1 MIMVLFTVVVAVQA
15 PPPDS
20 VRQARYEHVLKQATE
35 SLDGVRGAS
44 AGFRTD
50 LPSASA
56 QLVLARAERVHAGCR
71 GAGAALLTVDT
82 LLAAGAYSP
91 AAVSEQAQLRRA
103 TVELQRVL
111 ERCQREW
118 TVPQIPTAAAVDS
131 LRAWGPFRTAQL
143 DGALQRY
150 LHSLRGFMK
159 KAKLRKPAV
168 S

>member
-1 MIMVLFTVVVAVQA
+1 MIMMLLTVVVAAQA
-15 PPPDS
+15 PDS
-20 VRQARYEHVLKQATE
+20 VRQARYERVLKQATE

-50 LPSASA
+50 LPSASS
-56 QLVLARAERVHAGCR
+56 QLVLARAERVHTGCR

-82 LLAAGAYSP
+82 LLAAGVYSP

-103 TVELQRVL
+103 TSELRRVL

-118 TVPQIPTAAAVDS
+118 TVSQFPSAAAVDS
-131 LRAWGPFRTAQL
+131 LRAWGPYRTAQL

-159 KAKLRKPAV
+159 KAALRKPAV